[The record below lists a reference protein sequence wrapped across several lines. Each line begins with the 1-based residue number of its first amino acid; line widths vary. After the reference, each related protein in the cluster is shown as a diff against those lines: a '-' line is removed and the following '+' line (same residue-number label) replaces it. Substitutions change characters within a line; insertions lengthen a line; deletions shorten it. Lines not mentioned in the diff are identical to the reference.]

1 MSKVAQES
9 AAAKGG
15 GGGVG
20 PSRRTWDVQEYAQ
33 KARQRDREEKE
44 RAQDNEERMRKGQ
57 RPLPAGGRRQE
68 ILPDPTTTLQAR
80 AQPLD
85 FDKNVGK
92 TLMVENSAERR
103 GGPGYYCELC
113 RRTCKDSMGY
123 LDHING
129 KTHLLRLGQS
139 TQVARSTVEEVRAKL
154 AELRSRVKE
163 KDAQREYD
171 FESRVAEIAKAEKA
185 AKEEKKRKRA
195 QEKEERKKKENS
207 GGAGAQDEEM
217 MKMMG
222 FGGFGGSRK

>member
-1 MSKVAQES
+1 MIL
-9 AAAKGG
+9 
-15 GGGVG
+15 
-20 PSRRTWDVQEYAQ
+20 RTNS
-33 KARQRDREEKE
+33 QRVVITADGT
-44 RAQDNEERMRKGQ
+44 GQ

-129 KTHLLRLGQS
+129 KT
-139 TQVARSTVEEVRAKL
+139 
-154 AELRSRVKE
+154 
-163 KDAQREYD
+163 REC
-171 FESRVAEIAKAEKA
+171 
-185 AKEEKKRKRA
+185 
-195 QEKEERKKKENS
+195 S
-207 GGAGAQDEEM
+207 GG
-217 MKMMG
+217 
-222 FGGFGGSRK
+222 